1 MKTPCSLD
9 TEPVSRHRFAPEEC
23 FACELVLTRLYA
35 LTYCSPV
42 FPNLHRRAH
51 PTGSRTL
58 RRMLASQGFVE
69 LEQA

>member
-1 MKTPCSLD
+1 MKTPYSLD
-9 TEPVSRHRFAPEEC
+9 TEPVSRGIGSARRLFR
-23 FACELVLTRLYA
+23 LRTRPDETLCVNLLLA
-35 LTYCSPV
+35 G